1 MKSSTWMVIVL
12 ALAVTASMV
21 VAKSFIASPNQADAS
36 AQMAAASTSTM
47 LGAEQGSPSP
57 ASRAVA
63 QIAPSRTGATIPP
76 SPALVNQAPIIDPSK
91 GTQQAAGGWSVLVV
105 RGEDEENI
113 TYQSADAQ
121 VPTP

>member
-1 MKSSTWMVIVL
+1 MKSSTWIVVVL

-21 VAKSFIASPNQADAS
+21 VAKSFIASPKQADAS
-36 AQMAAASTSTM
+36 AQMAAASTM
-47 LGAEQGSPSP
+47 LRAEQGSPSP